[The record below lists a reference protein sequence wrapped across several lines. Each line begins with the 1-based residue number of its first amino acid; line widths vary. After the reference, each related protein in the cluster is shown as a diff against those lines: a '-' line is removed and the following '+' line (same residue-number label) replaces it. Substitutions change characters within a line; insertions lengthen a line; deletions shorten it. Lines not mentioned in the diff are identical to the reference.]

1 LDNPTTSL
9 DDKGK
14 PWLDIAEDTGVT
26 LPQTTHFRPSGLRTV
41 NGEAIQRACKRDEDI
56 INAVCEEEKE
66 LDQKQADGRYYCCED
81 QLKIR
86 PHSKHWKDVYFCDEF
101 HLGIGPQVTKKIKRK
116 RGSEHRY
123 KPQNVHRK
131 KLTAK
136 DTKAKA
142 REDGHLKLINV
153 FVIIGWNY
161 RKVIPYK
168 IPGNDNGKMTG
179 KVYTEEIL
187 PQILD
192 DLQGITLF

>member
-1 LDNPTTSL
+1 
-9 DDKGK
+9 
-14 PWLDIAEDTGVT
+14 
-26 LPQTTHFRPSGLRTV
+26 
-41 NGEAIQRACKRDEDI
+41 
-56 INAVCEEEKE
+56 VCEEEKE
-66 LDQKQADGRYYCCED
+66 LDQKQADGRYYWCED

-101 HLGIGPQVTKKIKRK
+101 YLGIGPQVTKKIKRK

-187 PQILD
+187 SQILD